1 MTAPPVQRRRAGFTA
16 ASRACHPAAVALRA
30 HARQA
35 RRTSWPSNRRTL
47 IAGLAAAGTLPRFAI
62 AQADT
67 RPSVTVA
74 VQIIAISGTLEPMRE
89 QSNVGFRIMPSFSE
103 PLIGIDWLETERA
116 QPMLATAWRRIDGRT
131 LELSLRENVVM
142 HDGRTMTAEDV
153 AFTFS
158 RERMWTGLAADSRGL
173 FVSTTAG
180 QSGKTPPPE
189 AVAISRAHY
198 PGFERMEVV
207 DAKTVRFV
215 NSVPDVTLEGRLT
228 RTTGAI
234 FSRAAFDAAP
244 SWLDW
249 ARKPVGTGPYR
260 IVEHRPGRDLL
271 LEAHDAY
278 WGGRPPLKSIRFV
291 EVPDVAS
298 RVAGLMA
305 GDWDFICDLP
315 PDQIGGVER
324 SARHQVVGGPINNIR
339 IIVWDKTHPVLA
351 NPLVRRAMSHSIDRQ
366 AIVDSLWS
374 GRTAV
379 PRGMQWEV
387 YGDMM
392 LRDWEAPRFDMA
404 EARRLLREANYRG
417 EPIPYQLLNNYYTGQ
432 VASSQVLVEGWRAA
446 GLNVQIE
453 MKENWGQILGRFP
466 GPRAVRQFQHRHL
479 QRPGGADVGLWPG
492 RADLGE
498 RPVAER
504 GIAPASRCAADRGG
518 SREAAHH
525 LPPAPDADRARGPRL
540 YGAVPDG
547 ELHRQ
552 AARPA
557 VARVEILRDGFLGAQ
572 LGRGRLIAVSTRSA
586 PARARCAP
594 AAPNPRRRSAGRP
607 RRRGSRACSRW
618 RP

>member
-1 MTAPPVQRRRAGFTA
+1 M
-16 ASRACHPAAVALRA
+16 
-30 HARQA
+30 
-35 RRTSWPSNRRTL
+35 NRRTL
-47 IAGLAAAGTLPRFAI
+47 IAGVVAAGTLPRFAI

-116 QPMLATAWRRIDGRT
+116 QPMLATAWRRIDDRT

-207 DAKTVRFV
+207 DARTVRFV
-215 NSVPDVTLEGRLT
+215 NAVPDVTLEGRLT

-244 SWLDW
+244 SWLEW

-260 IVEHRPGRDLL
+260 IAEHRPGRDLL
-271 LEAHDAY
+271 LEAHDAH

-379 PRGMQWEV
+379 PRGMQWDV

-392 LRDWEAPRFDMA
+392 LRDWEAPRFDVA

-432 VASSQVLVEGWRAA
+432 VASSQVLLEGWRAA

-466 GPRAVRQFQHRHL
+466 GRGLCDNSNTATFNDPVAPMSVYG
-479 QRPGGADVGLWPG
+479 PGGQTW
-492 RADLGE
+492 
-498 RPVAER
+498 
-504 GIAPASRCAADRGG
+504 ASGQWQNEE
-518 SREAAHH
+518 S
-525 LPPAPDADRARGPRL
+525 PRL
-540 YGAVPDG
+540 LDALQTETDL
-547 ELHRQ
+547 E
-552 AARPA
+552 
-557 VARVEILRDGFLGAQ
+557 
-572 LGRGRLIAVSTRSA
+572 
-586 PARARCAP
+586 
-594 AAPNPRRRSAGRP
+594 RRRATFRRLLTLTEREDPAYTVLFQTANFTGKRRDLPWRASKSFVMDFSARNWG
-607 RRRGSRACSRW
+607 GVG
-618 RP
+618 